1 MNNISLRCSV
11 MFAQRLSGCS
21 EARGRIVDIQQLL
34 EMPGI
39 AGLLEL
45 APVVG
50 GAIWALLTALLWRN
64 GFGDLF
70 ERFTRSRWSTAQRA
84 ATVLM
89 IPGRALLL
97 TLAAGLGA
105 GLTTLG
111 LLINLAVLLN
121 LWRAGKLLIA
131 G

>member
-1 MNNISLRCSV
+1 
-11 MFAQRLSGCS
+11 
-21 EARGRIVDIQQLL
+21 
-34 EMPGI
+34 
-39 AGLLEL
+39 
-45 APVVG
+45 
-50 GAIWALLTALLWRN
+50 
-64 GFGDLF
+64 
-70 ERFTRSRWSTAQRA
+70 
-84 ATVLM
+84 M